1 MRNSR
6 IPSALASLTKPHQTH
21 ADSSTDSIRPDALA
35 GLWLILEVLSL
46 TRVSL
51 CLVGSLKLEPADD
64 GALNEMSES
73 GFVDLALSGLLDL
86 SLASLAKAR
95 LAIFFSLFGTLATTS
110 STTAFRAWTL
120 PAGDHET
127 AMMGISSL

>member
-1 MRNSR
+1 MPCVCMAYTVQPGMCIVISKVPPQQRVHGLWLMRNSR

-64 GALNEMSES
+64 GALNEMSER
-73 GFVDLALSGLLDL
+73 GF
-86 SLASLAKAR
+86 
-95 LAIFFSLFGTLATTS
+95 
-110 STTAFRAWTL
+110 
-120 PAGDHET
+120 
-127 AMMGISSL
+127 